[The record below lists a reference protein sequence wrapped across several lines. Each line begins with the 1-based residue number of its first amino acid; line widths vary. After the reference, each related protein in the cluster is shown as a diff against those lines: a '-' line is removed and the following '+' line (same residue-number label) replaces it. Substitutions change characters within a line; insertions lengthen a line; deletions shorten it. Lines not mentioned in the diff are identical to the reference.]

1 MGDLPGTCFPGH
13 TATMVHP
20 IIVGHLGEL
29 DIFNLG
35 ACPWG
40 RLGVGQLVCGHS
52 RCSLL
57 KGGSSLQG
65 SSNSVMS
72 FLEGDF
78 VWLSLSVA
86 VQDVHFGRR
95 Q

>member
-40 RLGVGQLVCGHS
+40 RLGVGWLVRVHL
-52 RCSLL
+52 RCSPLEEGAGLL
-57 KGGSSLQG
+57 GP
-65 SSNSVMS
+65 SNSHVVTYKS
-72 FLEGDF
+72 RLTT
-78 VWLSLSVA
+78 V
-86 VQDVHFGRR
+86 
-95 Q
+95 